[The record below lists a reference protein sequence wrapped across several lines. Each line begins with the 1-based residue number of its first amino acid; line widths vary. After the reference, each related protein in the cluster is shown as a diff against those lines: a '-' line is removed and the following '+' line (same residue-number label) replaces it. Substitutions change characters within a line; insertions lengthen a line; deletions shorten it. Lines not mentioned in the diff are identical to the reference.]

1 MMPERPQF
9 GNELDLLSV
18 IGKSYHRRVELRH
31 LRAFVAVAERLHFR
45 RAADALRVSQPALSS
60 QIRTLE
66 ADVGAR
72 LLDRTTH
79 QVALTAA
86 GRRLLGDARRLL
98 RAAEDAALAAR
109 RQAAGE
115 IGEIT
120 LGFVPSL
127 TYHLL
132 PLLLRRFRQ
141 AMPEVELRLRELDTA
156 QQIEAL
162 IGHQLDL
169 GFIGLG
175 LPRETEDL
183 QLALVGEE
191 QLVAVLADDH
201 PLLRRRRTHLTLR
214 ELAET
219 PLYLAARESAPLFNP
234 WIVVLCQQAG
244 FQPRIAREEGQPA
257 TTISYAAAG
266 LGATILPAQYA
277 RLQPP
282 GVRFLPLARPA
293 PRYRYFAAWAE
304 SHEHPA
310 RARFIELARATVS
323 AARPARTG

>member
-1 MMPERPQF
+1 MPETLRS
-9 GNELDLLSV
+9 GNELDLLLV
-18 IGKSYHRRVELRH
+18 IENIYHGSMELRH

-45 RAADALRVSQPALSS
+45 RAAEVLRMSQPALSS
-60 QIRTLE
+60 QIRALE
-66 ADVGAR
+66 EAVGAR
-72 LLDRTTH
+72 LLERTTH
-79 QVALTAA
+79 RVALTPA
-86 GRRLLGDARRLL
+86 GRRFLADARRLL
-98 RAAEDAALAAR
+98 RGAEDAAVAAR

-132 PLLLRRFRQ
+132 PLLLQRFRQ
-141 AMPEVELRLRELDTA
+141 AMPEVELRLREMDTA
-156 QQIEAL
+156 QQIDAL
-162 IGHQLDL
+162 ISHQLDL

-175 LPRETEDL
+175 HTRETEDL

-191 QLVAVLADDH
+191 QLVAVLAEGH
-201 PLLRRRRTHLTLR
+201 PLLRRRRASLALR
-214 ELAET
+214 ELADT

-244 FQPRIAREEGQPA
+244 FQPKIVREEGQPA

-266 LGATILPAQYA
+266 MGATILPAQYA
-277 RLQPP
+277 QLRPP
-282 GVRFLPLARPA
+282 GVCFVPLARPV

-304 SHEHPA
+304 SHAHPA
-310 RARFIELARATVS
+310 RSRFIELARATVA
-323 AARPARTG
+323 AARPGRAG

>member
-1 MMPERPQF
+1 MPHGARF
-9 GNELDLLSV
+9 GNELNLRSV
-18 IGKSYHRRVELRH
+18 IGNRYHRHMELRH
-31 LRAFVAVAERLHFR
+31 VRAFVAVAERLHFR
-45 RAADALRVSQPALSS
+45 RAAEALRISQPALSS
-60 QIRTLE
+60 QIRALE
-66 ADVGAR
+66 ADVGTR

-86 GRRLLGDARRLL
+86 GRRLLGDGRRLL

-141 AMPEVELRLRELDTA
+141 AMPEVELRLREMDTA

-162 IGHQLDL
+162 IGHRLDL

-175 LPRETEDL
+175 LTHETEDL

-201 PLLRRRRTHLTLR
+201 PLLRRRRTTLALR

-277 RLQPP
+277 RLRPP
-282 GVRFLPLARPA
+282 GVSFVPLARPV

-304 SHEHPA
+304 SHAHPA
-310 RARFIELARATVS
+310 RARFIELARATVA